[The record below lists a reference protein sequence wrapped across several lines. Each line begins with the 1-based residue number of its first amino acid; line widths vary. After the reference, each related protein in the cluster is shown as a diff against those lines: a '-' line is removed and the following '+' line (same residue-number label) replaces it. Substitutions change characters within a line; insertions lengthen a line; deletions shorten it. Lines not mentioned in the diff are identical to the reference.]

1 MFPKDLC
8 IRSKTAKLNNESS
21 YLFWHVMKGHV
32 ASFPETGDSKIHAA
46 NWRSYKTHLR
56 QALFVVEALLK
67 TSVPL
72 PPSCNWISMENNK
85 FWAHTLYKYI
95 LTSGFLMLF
104 IYHHR
109 NRWTQGSSCLVSF
122 VCFCYTTFLLTTRTK
137 FLSLVVISLSPQPHI
152 SWVPSPVRSTRFFTT
167 DIGTVFR
174 S

>member
-1 MFPKDLC
+1 MLHKDLC
-8 IRSKTAKLNNESS
+8 FRSNSDKLNNESS

-32 ASFPETGDSKIHAA
+32 ASSPETGDSIIHAA
-46 NWRSYKTHLR
+46 NWRSYKTYLG
-56 QALFVVEALLK
+56 QTPFVVETFLK
-67 TSVPL
+67 SSVPL
-72 PPSCNWISMENNK
+72 PPSYNWISMENNK
-85 FWAHTLYKYI
+85 FWAHTLYKYTT
-95 LTSGFLMLF
+95 TSGVLMFF

-109 NRWTQGSSCLVSF
+109 NRSTQGSSCLVSF
-122 VCFCYTTFLLTTRTK
+122 VCLRYMIFLLITRTK